1 MTRRSN
7 KPGKTIDR
15 VLEEFLDEQEARFA
29 PATFAKYESIVHLL
43 KAYCERYWPDHD
55 GEYEQITK
63 AGGTFCSTYGPE
75 EIPGTFFMFLDYFM
89 PHKVIAGEGTT
100 KAARTVLRKLAKWLM
115 AKGYASD
122 ADYAL
127 D

>member
-1 MTRRSN
+1 MTGPSN
-7 KPGKTIDR
+7 RPGKTIDR
-15 VLEEFLDEQEARFA
+15 VLEEFLDEQEARLA
-29 PATFAKYESIVHLL
+29 PATFGKYESIVHLL
-43 KAYCERYWPDHD
+43 KAYCERYWPDHH
-55 GEYEQITK
+55 GEYERITK
-63 AGGTFCSTYGPE
+63 AGGTYCSTYGPE
-75 EIPGTFFMFLDYFM
+75 DIPAAFSMFLDYFM

-100 KAARTVLRKLAKWLM
+100 KAAGTVIRKLAKCLM